1 MSREKALD
9 IIYKGIFDTIS
20 SGYNAAMDR
29 KRQKAKQ
36 GFEAAKR
43 NMQLYTGYGSDEPTP
58 KPTTPDVVSTP
69 SMLPV
74 PEADFEEVSSEPS
87 PITDERRMLEMK
99 PPKLPLKEKDPL
111 EDLKNLKPSSSMD
124 MKVFDKPMSDEGHED
139 TTGGPIEADEMKEMA
154 KDPAHDKA
162 FKQSY
167 SGMMGDDGYNA
178 ALNQAMGESSR
189 AFNREGKKA
198 NKEER
203 LERSKER
210 KKAVPVFDEEKKKK
224 QEPPK
229 KKAETKI
236 PPAVKPEIAT
246 KLRPKKPVIEKPK
259 KATKKGQKALLG
271 AAKKLATPKS
281 NESENVADSP
291 SMGDG
296 IPREARRRPS
306 NADENPTK
314 YGKVSQS
321 GKGIVGAISHED
333 AKRLKL
339 KRGMMGGDSVYML
352 SNDTDSKT
360 KEPKKDKKQTTSKK
374 NTQRESDEKAKKAMG
389 L

>member
-20 SGYNAAMDR
+20 SGYN
-29 KRQKAKQ
+29 
-36 GFEAAKR
+36 
-43 NMQLYTGYGSDEPTP
+43 
-58 KPTTPDVVSTP
+58 VSTP
-69 SMLPV
+69 RVATPTMPSLP
-74 PEADFEEVSSEPS
+74 PPPPQDAEFEEISSESS
-87 PITDERRMLEMK
+87 PITDKRRMLEMK
-99 PPKLPLKEKDPL
+99 PLKLPLKEKDPL
-111 EDLKNLKPSSSMD
+111 EDLNNLKPGSSMD
-124 MKVFDKPMSDEGHED
+124 MKVFDKPKDDVYEQS
-139 TTGGPIEADEMKEMA
+139 TGGFIEEDELKEMA
-154 KDPAHDKA
+154 ESKKDTAHDRA

-167 SGMMGDDGYNA
+167 NGMMGDDGYHA

-203 LERSKER
+203 LQRSQER

-236 PPAVKPEIAT
+236 PPAVKPETAT

-259 KATKKGQKALLG
+259 PASKEGQKALLG

-360 KEPKKDKKQTTSKK
+360 KEPKKEEPKKDKKKTTSKK